1 MKIDRSHRRCDQAI
15 HIPHGLRNCAA
26 AYRHFLRPSHA
37 FPVAMVAAAF
47 SNRVTGGIVA
57 SLAIGLLGWLLVGP
71 WA

>member
-1 MKIDRSHRRCDQAI
+1 MKIERSYRRCEQVI
-15 HIPHGLRNCAA
+15 HMPDTLRNCAA

-57 SLAIGLLGWLLVGP
+57 SLALGLLGWLFVGP